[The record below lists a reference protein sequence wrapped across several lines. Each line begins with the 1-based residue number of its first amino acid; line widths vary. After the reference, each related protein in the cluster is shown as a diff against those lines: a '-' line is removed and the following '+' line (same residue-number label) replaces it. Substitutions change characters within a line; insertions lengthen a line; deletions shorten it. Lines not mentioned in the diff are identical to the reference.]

1 MAYNTVILKS
11 YSNIVEEYEAAAA
24 FYPGHLLELTSDGK
38 VQKHSGA
45 GKTAVAMFAI
55 EDALQGKGLGINGA
69 YAAGDRVRCL
79 IAQPGDQVYARL
91 ADEETVVIGDFVES
105 NGAGGLRKVVRTPE
119 SWESAD
125 SQAAKSLYDKHIVG
139 QVLVA
144 CDTTSLSTDES
155 EARSTEQ
162 YVIIRIV

>member
-1 MAYNTVILKS
+1 MAKNTVILKS
-11 YSNIVEEYEAAAA
+11 YSNIIEEYEAAAA
-24 FYPGHLLELTSDGK
+24 LYPGQLLELTSAGT

-69 YAAGDRVRCL
+69 YAAGDRVKCM
-79 IAQPGDQVYARL
+79 IAQPGDILYVRL
-91 ADEETVVIGDFVES
+91 ADEEKVSIGDFVES
-105 NGAGGLRKVVRTPE
+105 NGAGNLRKVVRTPQ

-139 QVLVA
+139 QAIEA

-162 YVIIRIV
+162 YVAIRII